1 MNKLILFLFTFSFSI
16 FCFSQIDENI
26 TISGYLKD
34 PETKEVLLYSKVF
47 VKELNKGITTN
58 EYGYFS
64 IQIPKNEKYT
74 LLISSTGYLNTTI
87 EISGLISSEEDLF
100 IKSTQA
106 QLQEVV
112 VKAKKSQG
120 EELIKNTEVSVV
132 RLNIKEIKMLPAIGG
147 ETDVLKV
154 AQLMPGINRGVEGGT
169 NFFVRGGDGDQNL
182 ILMDEATVYN
192 PGHLFGFFSI
202 FNPDVIK
209 DITIYKGG
217 FPANYSG
224 RLSSIT
230 DIRTIDGD
238 KNKFRVNGGIG
249 MLSSRLTI
257 EGPLWKNKASFMI
270 AARRSYID
278 KVFKLAGYNVP
289 FYFYD
294 LNAKINIIVSK
305 KDKLYL
311 SSYFGNDVL
320 KFNGNG
326 SDSSNTFGFGF
337 TLGNFTQTIRWNHV
351 FNPKLFSNLSLIHT
365 QFQYDIYG
373 NFFENN
379 ILIKSSV
386 EDIGFKYDFQYFKN
400 SNTKLNYGIQITNH
414 RFRPN
419 AISTSGIITEFL
431 KNKKGTLLTT
441 VESNAYFD
449 IKHSLNDRW
458 KIDCGLSLPSSFIS
472 TKNYFGVSP
481 RFNIAYQINEK
492 QALKFSVS
500 RMYQFMHRV
509 SSSTMA
515 LPTDLWYPIS
525 KNIKPQIADQI
536 ALAYNINLPKLKS
549 FIVIEGYYKFM
560 KNLTEYKE
568 GSQLIM
574 NDKFEDLLIQGK
586 GWSSGTEFLLKK
598 EEGKIT
604 GWIGYTLSW
613 TKRRFNE
620 LNNGNPFWAKYDR
633 RHYFTFVGIYTINP
647 RLSFSAIFE
656 MCSGTRFTPM
666 IGQYFQPN
674 AGLTGV
680 DIVPIFAERNS
691 YRMSSAH
698 RLDINFIIKSKIKE
712 KKKYS
717 SEWHLGVYNVY
728 NRAAPFQIQVV
739 QNPDG
744 SYKYTQPGL
753 FGFLP
758 TIGYNFKF

>member
-1 MNKLILFLFTFSFSI
+1 MNRFKLLLLLFIFSFN
-16 FCFSQIDENI
+16 CFTQEEQI
-26 TISGYLKD
+26 TISGHLKD
-34 PETKEVLLYSKVF
+34 PETKEVLLYSKIF
-47 VKELNKGITTN
+47 VKELNRGVVTN

-64 IQIPKNEKYT
+64 ILVPKGEKYT
-74 LLISSTGYLNTTI
+74 LLISSTGYPNTTI
-87 EISGLISSEEDLF
+87 DISGQISSLEDLF
-100 IKSTQA
+100 IKNQQA
-106 QLQEVV
+106 ELQEVV
-112 VKAKKSQG
+112 IKAKKSQG

-154 AQLMPGINRGVEGGT
+154 AQLMPGINKGVEGGT

-182 ILMDEATVYN
+182 ILVDEATVYN
-192 PGHLFGFFSI
+192 PGHLFGFFSV

-217 FPANYSG
+217 FPSNYSG

-238 KNKFRVNGGIG
+238 KNKLKINGGIG
-249 MLSSRLTI
+249 MLSSRLMI
-257 EGPLWKNKASFMI
+257 EGPLWKDKASFMI
-270 AARRSYID
+270 AGRRSYID

-294 LNAKINIIVSK
+294 LNAKIHINLTK

-320 KFNGNG
+320 RFNGNG
-326 SDSSNTFGFGF
+326 SDSANTFGFGF
-337 TLGNFTQTIRWNHV
+337 KLGNFTQTVRWNHI
-351 FNPKLFSNLSLIHT
+351 FSPKLFSNLSLIHT

-400 SNTKLNYGIQITNH
+400 SNTKLNYGIQVTNH

-419 AISTSGIITEFL
+419 AVSTSGIITEYL
-431 KNKKGTLLTT
+431 KNKKGSLLST
-441 VESNAYFD
+441 VESNAYID
-449 IKHSLNDRW
+449 IKHTLNDRW
-458 KIDCGLSLPSSFIS
+458 KIDGGLSLPTSFVYN
-472 TKNYFGVSP
+472 KKYFGVSP
-481 RFNIAYQINEK
+481 RFNIAYQLNEK

-536 ALAYNINLPKLKS
+536 ALAYNLNLPMLKS
-549 FIVIEGYYKFM
+549 FIVIEGYYKYM
-560 KNLTEYKE
+560 QNLTEYRE
-568 GSQLIM
+568 GSQLIL

-586 GWSSGTEFLLKK
+586 GWSSGAEFLFKK
-598 EEGKIT
+598 DEGKIT

-613 TKRRFNE
+613 TKRRFSE

-633 RHYFTFVGIYTINP
+633 RNYFTLVGIYTINP

-691 YRMSSAH
+691 YKMSAAH

-712 KKKYS
+712 KKRYY

-739 QNPDG
+739 QKPDG
-744 SYKYTQPGL
+744 TYKYTQPGL